1 MKIIRVGQSTP
12 LLPGDDAP
20 DLSRFVTAQDQ
31 VYKSVITE
39 LAAGQKQGHWMW
51 FVFPQV
57 RGLGR
62 TAMANEFALAS
73 KKQAASYM
81 EHPVLGARLRQCTKL
96 VINVGRTADQIFPFP
111 DNLKFRS
118 SMTLFAES
126 TPDELF
132 KEALLKNCEGES
144 DQLTLDILS
153 QP

>member
-1 MKIIRVGQSTP
+1 MKIIRVGQST
-12 LLPGDDAP
+12 LLPGEDSP
-20 DLSRFVTAQDQ
+20 DLSRFVKAQNQ
-31 VYKSVITE
+31 VYESVVAE
-39 LAAGQKQGHWMW
+39 LSVGQKQGHWMW

-62 TAMANEFALAS
+62 TAMAEEFALSS
-73 KKQAASYM
+73 KRQAASYA
-81 EHPVLGARLRQCTKL
+81 EHPVLGARLKECTKL
-96 VINVGRTADQIFPFP
+96 VIAAGRTANQICPFA

-126 TPDELF
+126 TPEELF